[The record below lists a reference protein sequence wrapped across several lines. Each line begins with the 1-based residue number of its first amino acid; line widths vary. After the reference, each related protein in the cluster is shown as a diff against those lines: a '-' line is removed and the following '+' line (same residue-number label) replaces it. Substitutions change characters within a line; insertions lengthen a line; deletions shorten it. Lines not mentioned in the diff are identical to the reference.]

1 MTDLDQLLQI
11 MMRLRDP
18 RSGCPWDREQ
28 TFASIAPYTIEE
40 AYEVAD
46 AIERQNWDDL
56 SDELGDLLF
65 QVVYHARM
73 AEEAGYFDFSQVL
86 RKLCAKMIRRHPHVF
101 EPEAINERKDNA
113 FGQKQHWEEQKIAE
127 RAARDSISLMDDIP
141 LALPAMERALK
152 IQRRAALVGFDWQQP
167 KPVLDK
173 IVEEVEELRLEI
185 ERNDSDR
192 MQSEFGDILFA
203 LVNLARHLKI
213 DPAAALRETNQ
224 EFSRRF
230 RAMEARS
237 GKGGLATMNLEEMEQ
252 LWQEVKTNDTN

>member
-11 MMRLRDP
+11 MAQLRDP
-18 RSGCPWDREQ
+18 QSGCPWDREQ
-28 TFASIAPYTIEE
+28 TFSSIAPYTIEE

-46 AIERQNWDDL
+46 AIERQDWGDL

-73 AEEAGYFDFSQVL
+73 AQEAGHFDFSQVL

-101 EPEAINERKDNA
+101 AIDGDKERKNDA
-113 FGQKQHWEEQKIAE
+113 PEQKQHWEEQKMAE
-127 RAARDSISLMDDIP
+127 RAARDSHSLMDDIP

-152 IQRRAALVGFDWQQP
+152 IQQRAALVGFDWQQA

-173 IVEEVEELRLEI
+173 IAEEVEELRVEI
-185 ERNDSDR
+185 EHNDADR
-192 MQSEFGDILFA
+192 MRAELGDIMFA
-203 LVNLARHLKI
+203 LINLARHLKI
-213 DPAAALRETNQ
+213 NPAAALRETNQ

-230 RAMEARS
+230 RAMETIS
-237 GKGGLATMNLEEMEQ
+237 GDDGLAALNLEQMES
-252 LWQEVKTNDTN
+252 LWQEVKRQ